1 MSTFAW
7 LDFTDVERDR
17 ALELIGLFRDHDT
30 VDELGVLTIW
40 EAIADQLLPGL
51 STIQTRA
58 RYFFFIPWI
67 YQRLER
73 QKLEGAGFRTEG
85 RKSEIRP
92 IEQLLI
98 SDDQVESSASLPSAH

>member
-1 MSTFAW
+1 MRRTDGLVKI
-7 LDFTDVERDR
+7 LDFGIAKLVERQDSDPTQR
-17 ALELIGLFRDHDT
+17 SVHTELGVVMGTVDYMSPEQARGDT

-67 YQRLER
+67 YKWKVL
-73 QKLEGAGFRTEG
+73 
-85 RKSEIRP
+85 
-92 IEQLLI
+92 
-98 SDDQVESSASLPSAH
+98 SDEH